1 MAADIGSPAP
11 RLPGGAYAGGVKLLL
26 VVLVFAAATY
36 LAVRWMQ
43 DRGYGG
49 TSAPRRPSK
58 PRPPARPV
66 APDDDESFLRDLERK
81 RRQERRREQQPPD
94 GPDA

>member
-1 MAADIGSPAP
+1 M
-11 RLPGGAYAGGVKLLL
+11 KLLL

-43 DRGYGG
+43 DRGHGG
-49 TSAPRRPSK
+49 TPTPRGPSK

-81 RRQERRREQQPPD
+81 RRQERRQQQQQPPD

>member
-1 MAADIGSPAP
+1 M
-11 RLPGGAYAGGVKLLL
+11 KLLL

-49 TSAPRRPSK
+49 PSAPRRPSK
-58 PRPPARPV
+58 PQPPARPV
-66 APDDDESFLRDLERK
+66 APDDDEAFLRDLERK
-81 RRQERRREQQPPD
+81 RRQERRQQPPD
-94 GPDA
+94 VPDA